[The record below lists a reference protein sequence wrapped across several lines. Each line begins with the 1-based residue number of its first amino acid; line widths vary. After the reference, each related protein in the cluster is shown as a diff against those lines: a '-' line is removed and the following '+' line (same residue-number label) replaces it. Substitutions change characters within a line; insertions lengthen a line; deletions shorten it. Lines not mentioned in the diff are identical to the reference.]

1 MRRVLTGEHIVR
13 EGQHML
19 TSFLLEAAA
28 GDFQD
33 HHGTIIDCFDAGG
46 ELVGWGFITHDA
58 IDACFPQRRLTNE
71 QRTLLVERNKNLLG
85 RVIADMYA
93 AGEHVP
99 WQRSGRTLPLILV
112 MAEDLQHNG
121 IALSKFV
128 LDVSDGLLGWSKPPE
143 APGLPAGSVVRLPN
157 LPK

>member
-1 MRRVLTGEHIVR
+1 
-13 EGQHML
+13 ML
-19 TSFLLEAAA
+19 TSFSLEAAA

-71 QRTLLVERNKNLLG
+71 HRTLLVERNKNLLG

-112 MAEDLQHNG
+112 MAEDLQHQG

-128 LDVSDGLLGWSKPPE
+128 LDISDGLLGWSTT
-143 APGLPAGSVVRLPN
+143 AGTPAFSPGSVLRLP
-157 LPK
+157 KSRK

>member
-1 MRRVLTGEHIVR
+1 
-13 EGQHML
+13 ML
-19 TSFLLEAAA
+19 TSFSVEAAA
-28 GDFQD
+28 SDFQD

-58 IDACFPQRRLTNE
+58 VDACFPHRRLTNE

-112 MAEDLQHNG
+112 MAEDLQHQG

-128 LDVSDGLLGWSKPPE
+128 LDISDGLLGWSKPPE
-143 APGLPAGSVVRLPN
+143 APALPPGSVLRFS
-157 LPK
+157 KSRK